1 LTLLQGVGALM
12 ILAFVFVVFWV
23 RVVHPRRESPAQAIS
38 RLTGRSLSCSS
49 VGVVAL
55 KAGPATVLLC
65 SDATG
70 YRGLWAARGNAVS
83 DVTKEVCAMK
93 NPGTC

>member
-1 LTLLQGVGALM
+1 MIFGLVGA
-12 ILAFVFVVFWV
+12 VFWV
-23 RVVHPRRESPAQAIS
+23 RVVHPPKESPAAAIS
-38 RLTGRSLSCSS
+38 RLTGRSLSCNK

-55 KAGPATVLLC
+55 EAGPTMVYFC
-65 SDATG
+65 TDATG
-70 YRGLWAARGNAVS
+70 YRGLWADHGNAVS